1 MVKEDVDIGREQ
13 LRVTGVGGES
23 KKGGGG
29 GGKRMGIVEGEENDN
44 GEDIN
49 RW

>member
-1 MVKEDVDIGREQ
+1 MESVKR
-13 LRVTGVGGES
+13 
-23 KKGGGG
+23 GGG